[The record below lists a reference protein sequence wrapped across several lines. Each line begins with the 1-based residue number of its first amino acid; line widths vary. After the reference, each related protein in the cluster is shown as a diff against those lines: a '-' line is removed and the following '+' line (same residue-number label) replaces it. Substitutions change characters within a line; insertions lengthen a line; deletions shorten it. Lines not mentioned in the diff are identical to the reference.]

1 MNNRKLAT
9 TYYKRFSKIP
19 GNQHIANLY
28 AIEKILDILYIHKPK
43 RILEIGLG
51 IGSIS
56 YSILNYYDERNR
68 LVEYYGTENNTFC
81 IESLSIN
88 LDKYHSKLNI
98 FSSVKDIKKFDYF
111 DLVLIDGSDKSLKD
125 IAKLITKNGLIF
137 IEGDRKNQQNTI
149 TKLFK
154 GRPRLVHTISNY
166 KEPDYGP
173 FITGNWSGGGK
184 LIFVNPTLKQYLHWI
199 FEKIVSGYRH
209 RIIRN

>member
-43 RILEIGLG
+43 RILEVGLG

-56 YSILNYYDERNR
+56 YSILNYYDERNM
-68 LVEYYGTENNTFC
+68 LVDYYGTENNTFC
-81 IESLSIN
+81 INSLSNN
-88 LDKYHSKLNI
+88 LKKYHSKLNI
-98 FSSVKDIKKFDYF
+98 YNSLENINKSGYF
-111 DLVLIDGSDKSLKD
+111 DLIIIDGSDKSL
-125 IAKLITKNGLIF
+125 INISKLISKKGIIF
-137 IEGDRKNQQNTI
+137 IEGDRKDQQNKI
-149 TKLFK
+149 TELFSSRSK
-154 GRPRLVHTISNY
+154 LVHTISSY
-166 KEPDYGP
+166 KEPAYGP

-184 LIFVNPTLKQYLHWI
+184 LIFVNPTPKQYLHWI
-199 FEKIVSGYRH
+199 FEKIVSGYRY